1 MLSRLSTLRVCSRK
15 IGVLSQRSVYT
26 LSSSVAFCSKGSLAA
41 YNKDSG
47 DDAYLL
53 STWIVPGPLQG
64 AALVGVADGVGG
76 WKKYGVDASRLS
88 KGLALEMQEQFE
100 RDEGADVLPTS
111 RGLLNKSFEEL
122 LKHGDEYAGGTTLC
136 FGLLHPITGM
146 ILLGNLGDSMSIV
159 IRRGKIAYCSERDA
173 VGLAPRQLVILPDNL
188 IQKHKQMFTAAG
200 QVPEWPSWIRTQTTD
215 LVVDPFKLEHGDVII
230 FGTDGLFDNVYQ
242 SFIVKA
248 VSDAM
253 LDNGSWSDASGEILP
268 KTKISGEAKLAELL
282 TKRAYYNSLDPS
294 FASPF
299 ATRSFQEG
307 LLLPGGKPD
316 DITTVVAMVDAHSV
330 NSQDSDL

>member
-1 MLSRLSTLRVCSRK
+1 MLSRLGGFKACSRNAQCLLGRT
-15 IGVLSQRSVYT
+15 IYT

-76 WKKYGVDASRLS
+76 WKKYGIDPSLLS
-88 KGLALEMQEQFE
+88 KNLALEMQEQFE
-100 RDEGADVLPTS
+100 RDEGADALPTS

-122 LKHGDEYAGGTTLC
+122 LKHGDEYAGGTTLN
-136 FGLLHPITGM
+136 FGLLHPITGL
-146 ILLGNLGDSMSIV
+146 ILLGNLGDSMCIV
-159 IRRGKIAYCSERDA
+159 VRRGKIAYCSERDA

-188 IQKHKQMFTAAG
+188 IEKHKQLFTAAG
-200 QVPEWPSWIRTQTTD
+200 QNPEWPSWIRTQTSD
-215 LVVDPFKLEHGDVII
+215 LVVDPFKLEHGDVLI
-230 FGTDGLFDNVYQ
+230 FGTDGLFDNIYQ

-248 VSDAM
+248 VSDVM
-253 LDNGSWSDASGEILP
+253 LDNGSWSDASGEIVP
-268 KTKISGEAKLAELL
+268 QKHITGEAKLSELL
-282 TKRAYYNSLDPS
+282 TKRAYYNSLDPN

-316 DITTVVAMVDAHSV
+316 DITTLVAVVDA
-330 NSQDSDL
+330 QTIDSEDMEL